1 MTGCPILNLDPTAC
15 RAKDRPEE
23 DECMDQDLAQ
33 KGSADWN
40 PAAGTREAEKSG
52 DQAFKL
58 DKCDI

>member
-1 MTGCPILNLDPTAC
+1 
-15 RAKDRPEE
+15 
-23 DECMDQDLAQ
+23 MDQDLAQ

-58 DKCDI
+58 GKCDMKQTWRMSLPRDDRGLR